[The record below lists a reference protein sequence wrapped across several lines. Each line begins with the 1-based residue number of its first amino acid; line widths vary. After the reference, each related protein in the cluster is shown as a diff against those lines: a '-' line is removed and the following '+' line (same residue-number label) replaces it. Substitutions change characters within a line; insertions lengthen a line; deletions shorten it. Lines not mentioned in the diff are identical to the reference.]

1 VTPSPH
7 DTRRGRLIVLAG
19 PSGVGKSTIVAEL
32 RRQLPELYFSVSAT
46 TRDPRPGEVDG
57 VHYRFVGPE
66 GFARMIEDGELLEWA
81 DIHGGLQRSGTPRG
95 PVEDALARGLPV
107 LVEVDLHGARSMKK
121 AMPESISVFVEP
133 PSFEELERRLKG
145 RNTESAEQFA
155 RRLETA
161 REELAARS
169 EFDVELVN
177 RDVEDVATRLVDLLV
192 GRARPDGH
200 APLTG
205 VSE

>member
-1 VTPSPH
+1 VH
-7 DTRRGRLIVLAG
+7 DARRGRLIVLAG

-57 VHYRFVGPE
+57 VHYHFVGPD
-66 GFARMIEDGELLEWA
+66 GFDKMVAGDELLEWA
-81 DIHGGLQRSGTPRG
+81 EIHGGLQRSGTPRE
-95 PVEDALARGLPV
+95 PVEAALADGRPV
-107 LVEVDLHGARSMKK
+107 LVEVDLHGARSMKA

-133 PSFEELERRLKG
+133 PSFEELERRLRA
-145 RNTESAEQFA
+145 RNTESPAQFA

-177 RDVEDVATRLVDLLV
+177 HDVEVVAARLVDLLI
-192 GRARPDGH
+192 GRASSD
-200 APLTG
+200 APTNPL
-205 VSE
+205 